1 MSATAEQ
8 ERGIGMTLTDLHQTT
23 FGIALVVSTSIV
35 GVSVSGRG
43 FEARSQARPQVP
55 VVSQDPEVQQRVE
68 AQLAAAASVRLDPN
82 ARVASLNFTD
92 RPLRVILDAVAT
104 AGGITLRYASGTTGL
119 DASSSVTLADQPVED
134 ALRAVLRGQALT
146 LQALGPKTA
155 LIYSDTPTNR
165 EKYTATIR
173 AFSIAKADPSML
185 AHQLNRVLA
194 QKPTSDG
201 FRPMVLTVRDSRSV
215 QRFSVRCSGCSGR
228 PTASNA
234 TAAV

>member
-1 MSATAEQ
+1 
-8 ERGIGMTLTDLHQTT
+8 MTLTDLHQTT

-104 AGGITLRYASGTTGL
+104 AGGSLCATPQE
-119 DASSSVTLADQPVED
+119 QPVWMR
-134 ALRAVLRGQALT
+134 LR
-146 LQALGPKTA
+146 
-155 LIYSDTPTNR
+155 
-165 EKYTATIR
+165 
-173 AFSIAKADPSML
+173 PS
-185 AHQLNRVLA
+185 R
-194 QKPTSDG
+194 
-201 FRPMVLTVRDSRSV
+201 
-215 QRFSVRCSGCSGR
+215 
-228 PTASNA
+228 
-234 TAAV
+234 